1 MKNLAIGSCL
11 ILLLAAVFDC
21 HADGLGTLIE
31 VGKSQA
37 EIQKEYAEETRAF
50 ERVKNGIESG
60 AITKDQTKKSIKERY
75 GQPVVAIEDPDG
87 KREDWIYKP
96 AASSFFKGIRATL
109 IFTEEGLLDEARLE
123 ER

>member
-1 MKNLAIGSCL
+1 MKNFAIGSCL
-11 ILLLAAVFDC
+11 ILLAAAFDC

-37 EIQKEYAEETRAF
+37 EIQKEYAEETKAF
-50 ERVKNGIESG
+50 ERIKNGIESG
-60 AITKDQTKKSIKERY
+60 AITKGQTKKSIKEKY

-87 KREDWIYKP
+87 KRKDWIYKP
-96 AASSFFKGIRATL
+96 ASSSFFKGIRAIL
-109 IFTEEGLLDEARLE
+109 IFTEEGLLDDFQLE